1 MVFSAS
7 EELNFPIPR
16 SVCLVY
22 SHCKLNKDIRLDPIM
37 DQNLVHAIDHTITS
51 RHSVRA
57 FLNTPVSTDILK
69 EILTVASRAPSG
81 TNTQP
86 WRVYVVTGKKRDE
99 LVQRV
104 CQAQM
109 QIYANPELSQQYQET
124 FAYYP
129 EQWISPFIERRRE
142 NGWGL
147 YGLLN
152 IQKGEKEKMARQ
164 QLRNF
169 ELFDAP
175 VGLFFTVNRSLAI
188 GSKMDV
194 SMMIQNVMLAAKA
207 RGLDTC
213 PQAAWNHFHPIVLD
227 LVGAPDDEELVCGMA
242 LGYADPEQIINSFIT
257 PRVPVEEF
265 AVFIDE

>member
-1 MVFSAS
+1 
-7 EELNFPIPR
+7 
-16 SVCLVY
+16 
-22 SHCKLNKDIRLDPIM
+22 M
-37 DQNLVHAIDHTITS
+37 DQNLVHAVDQTITS

-57 FLNTPVSTDILK
+57 FLDTPVSTDMLK
-69 EILTVASRAPSG
+69 DILTVASRAPSG

-86 WRVYVVTGKKRDE
+86 WKVYVLTGKKRDE

-109 QIYANPELSQQYQET
+109 ELYQNPVLAAQYKET

-129 EQWISPFIERRRE
+129 EQWFSPYIDRRRE

-164 QLRNF
+164 NLRNF

-175 VGLFFTVNRSLAI
+175 VGLFFTLHKDLGV
-188 GSKMDV
+188 GSKMDI

-213 PQAAWNHFHPIVLD
+213 PQAAWNHFHSIVLD
-227 LVGAPDDEELVCGMA
+227 VLDTGDDEELVCGMS
-242 LGYADPEQIINSFIT
+242 LGYADPDHIVNTFIT

-265 AVFIDE
+265 AVFVEE